1 LESTHSSPYNYQ
13 ENCLLYLS
21 ENVPYYEKSNYLD
34 ALTDEIE
41 QLIRA
46 SHGRA
51 AVLFTSYNSMG
62 IVHSRLKER
71 LPYELFKLERSTS
84 TAIKQFKE
92 SKNGVLFAT
101 GALWEGIDVPGDSLS
116 MLIIVK
122 LPFAVPDKINE
133 YEQAQY
139 ADFDEYKRKSLIPVM
154 LLKLK
159 QGFGRLI
166 RAVSDTGVVA
176 ILDSRVSFSGRY
188 REIVLNALPKCRV
201 TDQISEVMSFFKAKK
216 SPEYFI

>member
-1 LESTHSSPYNYQ
+1 
-13 ENCLLYLS
+13 
-21 ENVPYYEKSNYLD
+21 
-34 ALTDEIE
+34 
-41 QLIRA
+41 
-46 SHGRA
+46 
-51 AVLFTSYNSMG
+51 MG
-62 IVHSRLKER
+62 VVHSKLKDR

-101 GALWEGIDVPGDSLS
+101 GALWEGIDVPGDGLS

-122 LPFAVPDKINE
+122 LPFAVPDKIIE

-139 ADFDEYKRKSLIPVM
+139 ADWSEYKRKSLIPDM

-166 RAVSDTGVVA
+166 RTVSDTGVVA
-176 ILDSRVSFSGRY
+176 ILDSRVSMKGRY
-188 REIVLNALPKCRV
+188 RELVLNALPKCRV
-201 TDQISEVMSFFKAKK
+201 TNLINDVRGFFQDKK
-216 SPEYFI
+216 PSDYFL